1 MVLTSIFA
9 EPLSL
14 AAEHRDGALV
24 VTARGDLDFTTMG
37 LLDECLTRARGEYDH
52 IIVDFASVEFM
63 DCASLAVI
71 VAHWKAITAR
81 GGTLTLTSVRD
92 LPARVMQL
100 TGFAA
105 VLPVRD
111 STDCAL
117 KAMAAARI
125 APYPEHAA

>member
-1 MVLTSIFA
+1 MVPSSTSA

-14 AAEHRDGALV
+14 APQRRDGALV
-24 VTARGDLDFTTMG
+24 VIARGDLDFTTIY
-37 LLDECLTRARGEYDH
+37 LLDDCLARACGEYDH

-117 KAMAAARI
+117 KAMAAAQA
-125 APYPEHAA
+125 APYPERAA